1 MSRTRALAAT
11 LAVLAAAPMAG
22 EAQAWPFGKKDGAVE
37 AKPSK
42 PAKKADAAKGD
53 VAEAVEA
60 PAPPATPQERAAA
73 LRLEPLAQVAFWM
86 REFDRNPADVEAGVR
101 LAAALRALGQA
112 QQAGEAA
119 QRVLVVRPDHVD
131 ALMELAR
138 AHIARNQGFY
148 AIEPLRRV
156 RQLTPNDWRPLS
168 LLGVAFDQAQRTPE
182 ARAAW
187 EGALRLS
194 PDNPQVLT
202 NIALSHMAHG
212 QAEEAEVLLRRAAAR
227 PDADIR
233 VRQNLA
239 LVLGLRGRTQEAESL
254 LRQDLPP
261 EVVNQ
266 NLAWIRAR
274 SGPGAAGRT
283 WDSLQSAN

>member
-11 LAVLAAAPMAG
+11 LAVLLVAPMAG

-37 AKPSK
+37 DKKPSK
-42 PAKKADAAKGD
+42 KTKAAT
-53 VAEAVEA
+53 AEAGDE
-60 PAPPATPQERAAA
+60 PAEEPVRRATPQERAAA
-73 LRLEPLAQVAFWM
+73 VRLEPLAQAAFWT
-86 REFDRNPADVEAGVR
+86 REFDIDPADAEAGVR
-101 LAAALRALGQA
+101 LAAALRALGQMKP
-112 QQAGEAA
+112 AGEAA
-119 QRVLVVRPDHVD
+119 QRVLVVSPDNTD

-138 AHIARNQGFY
+138 AQIGRNQGFY

-156 RQLTPNDWRPLS
+156 QQLRPNDWRPLS
-168 LLGVAFDQAQRTPE
+168 LLGVAFDQAQRTAE

-202 NIALSHMAHG
+202 NLALSLMAQG
-212 QAEEAEVLLRRAAAR
+212 QAEQAETLLRRAAAR

-274 SGPGAAGRT
+274 SAAAPRT
-283 WDSLQSAN
+283 WGALQGAN